1 MSERRKA
8 FLESIKPTNQKKQT
22 EEIDYS
28 QVMSAYRLGILNEDF
43 AERVARNNRLNEQA
57 SGVEK

>member
-1 MSERRKA
+1 MSEKRDA
-8 FLESIKPTNQKKQT
+8 FLESLKPINQKKQK

-43 AERVARNNRLNEQA
+43 AERVARNNRLNEQV